1 MSEYQKLAKGY
12 GIRVEYLGSSQFL
25 SIPTRFSS
33 TVDVGFCADEGDI
46 FTKIFSPFR
55 RERLWSGVYVY
66 GSCATSLSKILSRD
80 DRLCGNLRMVL
91 AQYAYA
97 VEWSGQQLLAR
108 IYLPSGVPAS
118 DGTGGQRLL
127 SAFSEIAQHLSRIEP
142 GQLEA
147 TTAPPK
153 WWGPRRFRILAT
165 VAGAA
170 LPFVFVATIVLY
182 FSLHPVHPLAH

>member
-1 MSEYQKLAKGY
+1 MSEYQKLAKRY
-12 GIRVEYLGSSQFL
+12 GIRVEYLSSSQFL
-25 SIPTRFSS
+25 SIPTQFPSR
-33 TVDVGFCADEGDI
+33 VDVGFCADEGDI

-66 GSCATSLSKILSRD
+66 GSCATSLAKLLSND
-80 DRLCGNLRMVL
+80 ERLCGNLRMVL

-97 VEWSGQQLLAR
+97 VEWSGQKLLAR
-108 IYLPSGVPAS
+108 IYLPLGIPAQ

-147 TTAPPK
+147 GTVQPN
-153 WWGPRRFRILAT
+153 WWGPHRFRILT
-165 VAGAA
+165 MVAGTA
-170 LPFVFVATIVLY
+170 LPFVFVVTTVLY
-182 FSLHPVHPLAH
+182 F